1 MDIQDFP
8 IPQNIGE
15 MRNLLEQFAVFL
27 PRDKYQTISDI
38 LARIERENGISSDVE
53 GQAML
58 LEVLKMLNTTTDNG

>member
-1 MDIQDFP
+1 MDIKDFP

-27 PRDKYQTISDI
+27 PQDKYQAISDI
-38 LARIERENGISSDVE
+38 LAKIERENGISSDIE

-58 LEVLKMLNTTTDNG
+58 LEVLNMLNTATDNG